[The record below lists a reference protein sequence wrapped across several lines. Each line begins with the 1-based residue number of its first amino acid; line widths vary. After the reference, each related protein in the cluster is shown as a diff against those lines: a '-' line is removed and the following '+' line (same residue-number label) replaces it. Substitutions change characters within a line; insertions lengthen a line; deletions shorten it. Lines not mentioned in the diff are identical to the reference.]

1 MTYAVFCLVTFR
13 DVINT
18 DSVCR
23 ALRLLNRSSLLLG
36 SLSAAGLVLIANFQS
51 IDKPLHFNNG
61 TSLDVDGAEVIHKFH
76 WSGAFFTFVIGTVW
90 MFVQVSLGSSLHSA
104 FEIDRRSRWSQ
115 LQLGHKWDRPA
126 KEYKIHIGP

>member
-1 MTYAVFCLVTFR
+1 MTYAIFGHILPLGP
-13 DVINT
+13 
-18 DSVCR
+18 SLVCR

-51 IDKPLHFNNG
+51 IDKPHFNNG

-90 MFVQVSLGSSLHSA
+90 MFVQVSESGVRPSLCTQR
-104 FEIDRRSRWSQ
+104 FQIN
-115 LQLGHKWDRPA
+115 LQGNHFPR
-126 KEYKIHIGP
+126 

>member
-1 MTYAVFCLVTFR
+1 MISSPILPFGPSL
-13 DVINT
+13 
-18 DSVCR
+18 VCR

-90 MFVQVSLGSSLHSA
+90 MFVQVRES
-104 FEIDRRSRWSQ
+104 WV
-115 LQLGHKWDRPA
+115 
-126 KEYKIHIGP
+126 